1 MCVYVCMYV
10 CIHIRVFTNIKR
22 GRCTTNGAAATLRAN
37 EDSCRLAAVIAVA
50 VRAQFV
56 TGYPP
61 NKGVMQNDVFDS
73 I

>member
-1 MCVYVCMYV
+1 MYTLCVCMYV
-10 CIHIRVFTNIKR
+10 CVFTNIK
-22 GRCTTNGAAATLRAN
+22 GRRSTTKSAAATLRAN
-37 EDSCRLAAVIAVA
+37 EHSCRLAAVIAVP

-61 NKGVMQNDVFDS
+61 NGGGGVMQNDVFDS

>member
-1 MCVYVCMYV
+1 MYV

-22 GRCTTNGAAATLRAN
+22 GLSTTNSAAATLRAN
-37 EDSCRLAAVIAVA
+37 EGSCRLAAIIVVP

-56 TGYPP
+56 IGYTP
-61 NKGVMQNDVFDS
+61 NRRVMQNDFFGS